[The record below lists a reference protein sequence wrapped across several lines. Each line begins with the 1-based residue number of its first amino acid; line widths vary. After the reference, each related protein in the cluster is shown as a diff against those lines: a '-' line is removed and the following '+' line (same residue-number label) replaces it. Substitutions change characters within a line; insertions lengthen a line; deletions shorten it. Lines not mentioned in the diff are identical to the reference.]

1 VRTSVNLSLILSA
14 PRVRGVRI
22 ANALSHTRRADRG
35 VARRHAAAAVDRH
48 TARRASRKREVSSE
62 RGAPA
67 ARETRWRTR
76 DWGDP
81 GRGVGRRGRPPR
93 RRRPS
98 SASTRRT
105 RSGSR
110 RARSRRVMNARCPR
124 ARARRRRAMPPDAAG
139 DLSRKRRIN
148 EIRPVRLFLQ
158 TKCRYTWCGFF
169 RRRRALALA
178 LALMTITISSLQT
191 AAAQGQGGGGGS
203 SGGGGGETCGRNE
216 RVSCDGAS
224 CSCVACPDRSSNKRG
239 DATSGGAETSCECDE
254 GASRRHTGFNTT
266 PFARCT
272 PFLEDLARPAF
283 TSARP
288 RFRSRRASTPRDS
301 D

>member
-1 VRTSVNLSLILSA
+1 MCVPRPTLTCCEGPTYSIRKIGKTSEKPLPYRNIFARVADERCGRSADECESLILSA

-110 RARSRRVMNARCPR
+110 RARSRRVINARCPR
-124 ARARRRRAMPPDAAG
+124 ARARRRRAMPP
-139 DLSRKRRIN
+139 
-148 EIRPVRLFLQ
+148 
-158 TKCRYTWCGFF
+158 
-169 RRRRALALA
+169 RRR
-178 LALMTITISSLQT
+178 
-191 AAAQGQGGGGGS
+191 GGL
-203 SGGGGGETCGRNE
+203 
-216 RVSCDGAS
+216 
-224 CSCVACPDRSSNKRG
+224 VAKK
-239 DATSGGAETSCECDE
+239 AYQ
-254 GASRRHTGFNTT
+254 
-266 PFARCT
+266 
-272 PFLEDLARPAF
+272 
-283 TSARP
+283 
-288 RFRSRRASTPRDS
+288 RDS
-301 D
+301 PGKTVFAD

>member
-1 VRTSVNLSLILSA
+1 MR
-14 PRVRGVRI
+14 
-22 ANALSHTRRADRG
+22 D
-35 VARRHAAAAVDRH
+35 
-48 TARRASRKREVSSE
+48 
-62 RGAPA
+62 APA
-67 ARETRWRTR
+67 HAR
-76 DWGDP
+76 DGD
-81 GRGVGRRGRPPR
+81 
-93 RRRPS
+93 
-98 SASTRRT
+98 
-105 RSGSR
+105 
-110 RARSRRVMNARCPR
+110 ARC
-124 ARARRRRAMPPDAAG
+124 PPDAAG

-148 EIRPVRLFLQ
+148 EIRPVRRFLQ

-191 AAAQGQGGGGGS
+191 AAAAQPPAGGD
-203 SGGGGGETCGRNE
+203 ETCGRNE

-224 CSCVACPDRSSNKRG
+224 CSCVACPDQSSNARG
-239 DATSGGAETSCECDE
+239 DVATSGGAETSCECDE

-272 PFLEDLARPAF
+272 PFLEDFARPAF

>member
-1 VRTSVNLSLILSA
+1 MR
-14 PRVRGVRI
+14 
-22 ANALSHTRRADRG
+22 D
-35 VARRHAAAAVDRH
+35 
-48 TARRASRKREVSSE
+48 
-62 RGAPA
+62 APA
-67 ARETRWRTR
+67 HAR
-76 DWGDP
+76 DGDD
-81 GRGVGRRGRPPR
+81 GE
-93 RRRPS
+93 
-98 SASTRRT
+98 
-105 RSGSR
+105 
-110 RARSRRVMNARCPR
+110 C
-124 ARARRRRAMPPDAAG
+124 PPDAAG
-139 DLSRKRRIN
+139 ELSRKRRVNN
-148 EIRPVRLFLQ
+148 EIRPVRRFLQ